1 MSYWISLE
9 LKVSFF
15 LLGATLVGALP
26 HASRIQLSMVW
37 DHFIFSSNGV
47 FLVVVT
53 LLVGHWQTCFMGQ
66 ECVFV
71 GKELIFTGKREAII
85 GKEKSL

>member
-1 MSYWISLE
+1 MSCWILSRV
-9 LKVSFF
+9 KGFFF
-15 LLGATLVGALP
+15 LLGATLAGALP
-26 HASRIQLSMVW
+26 HASRVQLSMVW

-47 FLVVVT
+47 LLVVVT
-53 LLVGHWQTCFMGQ
+53 LLISHWQTCFIGQ